1 MGCLPSN
8 SWYEAIALMAE
19 ERVRRRLAAIV
30 VADVVGYSR
39 LMELDEAGTLAAL
52 KERHRTI
59 IEPVV
64 LAHGGR
70 IVKVMGD
77 GVLVEFASVVDAVV
91 GAVELQRKMAE
102 ANAALPAGRLIALRL
117 GINLG
122 DVIGEGSD
130 IYGEGVNIAARLEA
144 LAEPGGICISAKV
157 HDEVRGK
164 VDAAFED
171 GGERELKNI
180 ALPVRVYQLRVA
192 PLNGLTPATQSATAN
207 STRPSI
213 AVLPFVN
220 MSGDAEQQ
228 YFSDGITE
236 DVITELSRF
245 RQMHVV
251 SRNSSARFRGTD
263 VDMVRAGRELGVQY
277 LLEGSVRRMAGRVR
291 ITAQLIDAATGNH
304 IWAERY
310 DASHDEIFDVQD
322 KVVRTIVG
330 TLAGRMNAAATDL
343 AKRKPPASLAAYDCV
358 LRGDALPI
366 GPPES
371 EAEARALFEK
381 AIELD
386 PGYARAYALL
396 AFALEREW
404 FRDMSGSDSLR
415 EESLAMAR
423 KAVAL
428 DDNDATCHLAI
439 GWAHVN
445 RRSYELAEQH
455 FAKALALNP
464 NQPVVRSDIAQ
475 FHICRGEPEKAI
487 EGMMEARRLDPFFTP
502 SWFWGEMGTAQ
513 FVAGRYDEAIESM
526 RKSPVLSFG
535 QQAIL
540 AASYAKAGEID
551 LASHCTGDLLRR
563 APDFSSR
570 LYVAKLSFMR
580 ASDAHNLADGLR
592 KAGLPE

>member
-1 MGCLPSN
+1 MPRRWLGDAVYFPESRRA
-8 SWYEAIALMAE
+8 YAE
-19 ERVRRRLAAIV
+19 
-30 VADVVGYSR
+30 
-39 LMELDEAGTLAAL
+39 MLDRGW
-52 KERHRTI
+52 
-59 IEPVV
+59 
-64 LAHGGR
+64 
-70 IVKVMGD
+70 
-77 GVLVEFASVVDAVV
+77 VDA
-91 GAVELQRKMAE
+91 
-102 ANAALPAGRLIALRL
+102 
-117 GINLG
+117 
-122 DVIGEGSD
+122 S
-130 IYGEGVNIAARLEA
+130 
-144 LAEPGGICISAKV
+144 
-157 HDEVRGK
+157 
-164 VDAAFED
+164 
-171 GGERELKNI
+171 
-180 ALPVRVYQLRVA
+180 
-192 PLNGLTPATQSATAN
+192 
-207 STRPSI
+207 
-213 AVLPFVN
+213 
-220 MSGDAEQQ
+220 
-228 YFSDGITE
+228 
-236 DVITELSRF
+236 
-245 RQMHVV
+245 
-251 SRNSSARFRGTD
+251 
-263 VDMVRAGRELGVQY
+263 
-277 LLEGSVRRMAGRVR
+277 
-291 ITAQLIDAATGNH
+291 
-304 IWAERY
+304 
-310 DASHDEIFDVQD
+310 
-322 KVVRTIVG
+322 
-330 TLAGRMNAAATDL
+330 
-343 AKRKPPASLAAYDCV
+343 
-358 LRGDALPI
+358 
-366 GPPES
+366 
-371 EAEARALFEK
+371 RALFEK

-563 APDFSSR
+563 APDFSSNSTWPSCR
-570 LYVAKLSFMR
+570 SCAPATPTTWPTACARRGPRNDREAQAVLLAEAVGYLRTTGSEARHTRAACSKLGPPPTRPFKAQARPAGHAKSIEIAAEEKLSR
-580 ASDAHNLADGLR
+580 GPAKQRSPA
-592 KAGLPE
+592 